1 MQTQKSFWQ
10 TPTSNQK
17 AFKLS
22 AESDP
27 LTDCKAKWILIRQ
40 FLSCRNKPS
49 DINLKPPNNFCEV
62 KKFLATRL
70 LGYTTI
76 SRSAF
81 KRILG
86 PLSKICHFRGHF
98 RKIARKGNFPQDF
111 KKYKII
117 LVGDL
122 RAEQFSNKI
131 DQFYLPNFENS
142 EIDENAKCF
151 LLFVILRTIPFH
163 RV

>member
-1 MQTQKSFWQ
+1 MQYINNLPIYPIFYCYTDLEIVHFVSYNLHVRSNSFCENVVFSKHNYLQDPLQTQKSFWQ

-76 SRSAF
+76 SRSDASMQVC
-81 KRILG
+81 K
-86 PLSKICHFRGHF
+86 
-98 RKIARKGNFPQDF
+98 
-111 KKYKII
+111 
-117 LVGDL
+117 
-122 RAEQFSNKI
+122 
-131 DQFYLPNFENS
+131 
-142 EIDENAKCF
+142 
-151 LLFVILRTIPFH
+151 
-163 RV
+163 

>member
-1 MQTQKSFWQ
+1 MFGQIVSAKTWYFQSIEKQTNFWQ

-76 SRSAF
+76 SRSGGYIATPPW
-81 KRILG
+81 KCQLYWPKLG
-86 PLSKICHFRGHF
+86 FIQYPQNNYKIVGYMPKIGSKTS
-98 RKIARKGNFPQDF
+98 KTAKWQPF
-111 KKYKII
+111 KKKFGRKTTY
-117 LVGDL
+117 
-122 RAEQFSNKI
+122 
-131 DQFYLPNFENS
+131 P
-142 EIDENAKCF
+142 
-151 LLFVILRTIPFH
+151 
-163 RV
+163 